1 MPKRRASTKFLAAGN
16 AWRSHVKKT
25 MEENKGLSFKQV
37 LKKAKSTYKKPI
49 QVKNTQYSV
58 QVRPGTRK
66 AGKRKTK
73 KPRRTKRRKKKSTG
87 IFGF

>member
-16 AWRSHVKKT
+16 AWRVHVKKT

-49 QVKNTQYSV
+49 HVKNTQYSV
-58 QVRPGTRK
+58 QVRPRT
-66 AGKRKTK
+66 KRKTK
-73 KPRRTKRRKKKSTG
+73 RPKRTKRRKKKSSG